1 MRHVT
6 RTQLG
11 GREHLHVSVVG
22 AGRSDLAA
30 EAREVM
36 ESALRLI
43 EDAGYA
49 RSSLVRSRLF
59 ARDANAR
66 RIASDLRVALL
77 SGDLRAA
84 SSSYIDPARLPDGAN
99 VAVDLVAVRAPAGA
113 GKIVKEYDP
122 VIAPPMFVRVADMV
136 YVSGCTDTSDGF
148 EAQFANIRGNITR
161 NLQAAGAALSDVI
174 SVSAHVSR
182 KVDANLAWSRVTGMF
197 PHPRCAVSLSQVDGY
212 SAPEKLIEI
221 ETAAQ
226 LA

>member
-6 RTQLG
+6 RTMLG

-22 AGRSDLAA
+22 AGRSGIAE
-30 EAREVM
+30 EARQVM
-36 ESALRLI
+36 ESALALI
-43 EDAGYA
+43 EEAGYA

-59 ARDANAR
+59 ARDASAR
-66 RIASDLRVALL
+66 RIASDLRVAMLK
-77 SGDLRAA
+77 GDLRAA
-84 SSSYIDPARLPDGAN
+84 SSSYIDPARLPEGAS
-99 VAVDLVAVRAPAGA
+99 VAVDLVAVHAPAGA

-136 YVSGCTDTSDGF
+136 YVSGCTDTSEGF
-148 EAQFANIRGNITR
+148 EAQLRNIRSNIAR
-161 NLQAAGAALSDVI
+161 NLEAAGAAWSNVI

-182 KVDANLAWSRVTGMF
+182 AVDSGSAWLRLTGMF
-197 PHPRCAVSLSQVDGY
+197 SHLEGGVSLSQVDGY

-221 ETAAQ
+221 ETAAK